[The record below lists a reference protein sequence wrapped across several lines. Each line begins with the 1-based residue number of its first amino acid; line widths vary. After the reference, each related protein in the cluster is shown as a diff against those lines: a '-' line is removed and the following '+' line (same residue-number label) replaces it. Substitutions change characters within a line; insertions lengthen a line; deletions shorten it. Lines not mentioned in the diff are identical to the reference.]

1 MTFEPY
7 LRLTG
12 DGTFELL
19 VPSASSAVHVLPYR
33 FHSEED
39 AANWLASRK
48 GCQRIRKTR
57 SRYERSKRVSGRY
70 PAPLAAGQAS
80 R

>member
-12 DGTFELL
+12 DGTYELL
-19 VPSASSAVHVLPYR
+19 VPSASRAVHVLPYR
-33 FHSEED
+33 FPTEED

-48 GCQRIRKTR
+48 GRQRIRKTR
-57 SRYERSKRVSGRY
+57 SRYERCKRALGRHAT
-70 PAPLAAGQAS
+70 PARRTAAG
-80 R
+80 